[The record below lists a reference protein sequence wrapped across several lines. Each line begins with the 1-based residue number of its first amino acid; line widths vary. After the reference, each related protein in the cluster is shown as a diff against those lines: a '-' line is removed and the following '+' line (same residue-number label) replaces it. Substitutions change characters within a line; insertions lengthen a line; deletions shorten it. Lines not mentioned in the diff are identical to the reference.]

1 MQNPTIPRLW
11 VRFATP
17 FSQEYLLIFFCLDIF
32 LQIND
37 QINTVLNR
45 YDAFKKGDF
54 TAAANP
60 IPAEL
65 GGYVYYSFEKN
76 NG

>member
-1 MQNPTIPRLW
+1 MLT
-11 VRFATP
+11 
-17 FSQEYLLIFFCLDIF
+17 SCSLDIF

-65 GGYVYYSFEKN
+65 AG
-76 NG
+76 